1 MTVEELRR
9 CFLSFP
15 EVTEET
21 PFDESTVV
29 YKTAGK
35 MFALIDWEQKPLSMN
50 LKCEP
55 SRAEELRDAHACVV
69 PGYHMSKKHWN
80 TVILEG
86 ALVDDATLREWI
98 THSFERVV
106 AGMPKKDQ
114 IRLLDKH
121 KQGPA
126 DSDGPQDKELRNELK
141 RRI

>member
-35 MFALIDWEQKPLSMN
+35 MFALIDWEQKPLSTN

-55 SRAEELRDAHACVV
+55 SRAEELRDKYACVV

-80 TVILEG
+80 TVFLDG
-86 ALVDDATLREWI
+86 SVDDVTLREWI

-114 IRLLDKH
+114 VRLLDKQ
-121 KQGPA
+121 KQGPV
-126 DSDGPQDKELRNELK
+126 DSTGLEDQGLRDEMR

>member
-35 MFALIDWEQKPLSMN
+35 MYALIDWEQKPLSMN

-55 SRAEELRDAHACVV
+55 SRAEELRDEYACVI

-80 TVILEG
+80 TVILDG
-86 ALVDDATLREWI
+86 SVDDATLREWI

-114 IRLLDKH
+114 ARLLGKH
-121 KQGPA
+121 KAGSA
-126 DSDGPQDKELRNELK
+126 DPTGIEDKALREEMR